1 MTPITRF
8 NRWMQ
13 PLGSIRFDSVPKV
26 RELTNDFANSR
37 YRSCLKYLADLKGDL
52 QLDLHLHRHLDTLY
66 KMVEDKCLMQ

>member
-1 MTPITRF
+1 
-8 NRWMQ
+8 
-13 PLGSIRFDSVPKV
+13 VPKV